1 VEIGYVVSAALAG
14 VLSSVV
20 SAFRRDHPMVDI
32 HVRELATPR
41 QIDELAEGR
50 LDVGLLRPRPRY
62 PLGIVAVRLLRKPL
76 MVALPEGHP
85 LATGGAQVVRAEA
98 LAEEEFIA
106 PQFEEEAGFQEQI
119 AEIGR
124 HGSFAPRVVHR
135 VRGFVSAA
143 SLVGAGVGVAIV
155 PASLQC
161 LRLSGVVYLPLADVV
176 VSADLAAAFR
186 RDERAKAARAFI
198 EQIRKA
204 APHAGRVTAT

>member
-1 VEIGYVVSAALAG
+1 
-14 VLSSVV
+14 
-20 SAFRRDHPMVDI
+20 
-32 HVRELATPR
+32 
-41 QIDELAEGR
+41 
-50 LDVGLLRPRPRY
+50 
-62 PLGIVAVRLLRKPL
+62 
-76 MVALPEGHP
+76 
-85 LATGGAQVVRAEA
+85 
-98 LAEEEFIA
+98 
-106 PQFEEEAGFQEQI
+106 
-119 AEIGR
+119 
-124 HGSFAPRVVHR
+124 

-143 SLVGAGVGVAIV
+143 SLVGAGVGVAVV